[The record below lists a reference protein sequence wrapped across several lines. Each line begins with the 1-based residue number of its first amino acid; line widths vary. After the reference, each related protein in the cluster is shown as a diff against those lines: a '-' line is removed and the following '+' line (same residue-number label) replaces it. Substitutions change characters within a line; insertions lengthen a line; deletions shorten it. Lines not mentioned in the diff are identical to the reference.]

1 MAFTKCNVPTV
12 IGTLG
17 TTPEQRGLTT
27 QEFKDKFDEM
37 PDKIKQYINDVLTPE
52 LDNKFYDNA
61 GAHNCLYRGKFLG
74 NAVTSQQYADIA
86 NGTFVDMYIGD
97 YWTISGMNYRIA
109 AFDYY
114 INTGDVISCTAH
126 HAVLVPDYPLYN
138 AQMNP
143 ENTTAGG
150 YVGSAMYT
158 ANLEQAKTTIKAAFS
173 GHVLNH
179 RLLLTNSVSNG
190 YATSGAWV
198 YSEVDLMCEHMV
210 YGNGVFSPVSTGSVV
225 PYNYRVEK
233 SQLPLFAFDPAK
245 INVRQD
251 YWLRDVITPA
261 SFAFVGYSGIANAF
275 GASDSRG
282 VRPAF
287 AIS

>member
-1 MAFTKCNVPTV
+1 MSNNSIITAVGGPLDVTAKIIATGP
-12 IGTLG
+12 
-17 TTPEQRGLTT
+17 RGQDGDVTRE
-27 QEFKDKFDEM
+27 EFAAHLADYASRF
-37 PDKIKQYINDVLTPE
+37 P
-52 LDNKFYDNA
+52 DNA
-61 GAHNCLYRGKFLG
+61 GAHNSLYRGKLLG

-86 NGTFVDMYIGD
+86 NGTFADMYIGD
-97 YWTISGMNYRIA
+97 YWTIGSITYRIA

-114 INTGDVISCTAH
+114 INTGDVSCAAH

-158 ANLEQAKTTIKAAFS
+158 ANLEQAKTTIKTAFS

-179 RLLLTNSVSNG
+179 RMLFTNAVTNG
-190 YATSGAWV
+190 YATGGAWV
-198 YSEVDLMCEHMV
+198 DSEVDLMCEHMV
-210 YGNGVFSPVSTGSVV
+210 YGNGVFNPVSTGSVV
-225 PYNYRVEK
+225 PYGYRVDK
-233 SQLPLFAFDPAK
+233 SQLPLFAFDPTK
-245 INVRQD
+245 INIRVV
-251 YWLRDVITPA
+251 YWLRDVITAFFFAIVDTYGSATA
-261 SFAFVGYSGIANAF
+261 SNASYSI
-275 GASDSRG
+275 G

>member
-1 MAFTKCNVPTV
+1 MSNNSIITAVGGPLDVTAKIIATGP
-12 IGTLG
+12 
-17 TTPEQRGLTT
+17 RGQDGDVTRE
-27 QEFKDKFDEM
+27 EFDSHLADYASKF
-37 PDKIKQYINDVLTPE
+37 PN
-52 LDNKFYDNA
+52 NA
-61 GAHNCLYRGKFLG
+61 GAHNCLYRGEFLG

-114 INTGDVISCTAH
+114 INTGDAISCTAH
-126 HAVLVPDYPLYN
+126 HAVLVPDYPLYY

-158 ANLEQAKTTIKAAFS
+158 ANLEQAKTTIKTAFS

-179 RLLLTNSVSNG
+179 RMLFTNAVTNG
-190 YATSGAWV
+190 YATGGAWV
-198 YSEVDLMCEHMV
+198 DSEVDLMCEHMV
-210 YGNGVFSPVSTGSVV
+210 YGSGVFNPVSTGSVV

-245 INVRQD
+245 INVRQN

-261 SFAFVGYSGIANAF
+261 AFAFVYIHGVANAYP
-275 GASDSRG
+275 ASSSLG